1 MIYKSKQTIIQ
12 SEQDQ
17 LIFDIINSIDIQI
30 ESAYSVKMKCNT
42 VATDLMRNMPIRDA
56 IVIATAGPINA
67 YFSARCFLFFMD
79 GGKRKTIK
87 QKNPNRFR
95 K

>member
-42 VATDLMRNMPIRDA
+42 VATDLMGNTPISDA
-56 IVIATAGPINA
+56 IVIARAGPINA
-67 YFSARCFLFFMD
+67 LFFGAALCSLWMEKERLSN
-79 GGKRKTIK
+79 KRIH
-87 QKNPNRFR
+87 RFR

>member
-42 VATDLMRNMPIRDA
+42 VATDLMGNTPISDA
-56 IVIATAGPINA
+56 IVIARAGPINA
-67 YFSARCFLFFMD
+67 LFRRCSLFFMD
-79 GGKRKTIK
+79 GKRKTIK
-87 QKNPNRFR
+87 QKNPQIP
-95 K
+95 

>member
-42 VATDLMRNMPIRDA
+42 IATDLMGNTPISDA
-56 IVIATAGPINA
+56 IVIARAGPINA
-67 YFSARCFLFFMD
+67 IFSVLLFVLYGWKKKD
-79 GGKRKTIK
+79 SIK
-87 QKNPNRFR
+87 QKNPQIP
-95 K
+95 